1 MMEQMLPPQAIEIE
15 KAILGAIMID
25 ASCMGEAVAIITGE
39 DYFYYPAHQEVWKAC
54 SQLYNLS
61 EPIDSLTVYDKV
73 KQNTNGNPKLSVYEL
88 TQICNSIGSSANVE
102 QHSYIVKEQ
111 YLRRRLIDICSNIG
125 KKSYNDGD
133 DVFETMD
140 SLVTQIDA
148 IHSDVNRMQY
158 KSFCDMLE
166 DKEAAIRLAYETKQ
180 YSTGVKTGLDDIDRI
195 TLGFQRSDLIIL
207 AARPSMG
214 KTALAIDIA
223 RKQAQSGYSIG
234 FFSLE
239 MSTTQLLDRIIS
251 AELEIP
257 LEQVRKG
264 GLTQSQ
270 WDLFYRAKNA
280 MQEYRLHI
288 SDKGG
293 LTINEICATAKNW
306 KLKFGLDAIYIDY
319 LQLVSNR
326 DLAKGSNREQEISS
340 ISRRLKQLAKE
351 LNVPI
356 IALSQLSR
364 ACESRTDKHP
374 MLSDLRESGA
384 IEQDADIVMFPF
396 RPNYYVDTQDE
407 RLCEIDF
414 AKNRNGKTGM
424 VEVDFSGEFQRFYN
438 RSFTT
443 TPF

>member
-1 MMEQMLPPQAIEIE
+1 MIEGMLPPQAIEIE

-25 ASCMGEAVAIITGE
+25 ASCMGEAIAVITSE
-39 DYFYYPAHQEVWKAC
+39 DYFYYPAHQELWKAC
-54 SQLYNLS
+54 TQLYNLS
-61 EPIDSLTVYDKV
+61 EPIDILTVYDRV
-73 KQNTNGNPKLSVYEL
+73 KQNTNGKPKFSVHEL
-88 TQICNSIGSSANVE
+88 TQISNSVGSSANVE

-111 YLRRRLIDICSNIG
+111 YLRRKLIEICANIG
-125 KKSYNDGD
+125 KKSYNDGE

-140 SLVTQIDA
+140 NLVSQIDA

-158 KSFCDMLE
+158 KSFGAMLD
-166 DKEAAIRLAYETKQ
+166 DKETAIRLAYETKQ
-180 YSTGVKTGLDDIDRI
+180 YSTGIKTGLDDIDRI

-223 RKQAQSGYSIG
+223 RKQAKSGYSVG

-280 MQEYRLHI
+280 MQDYQLHI

-293 LTINEICATAKNW
+293 LTINEICATSKNW

-396 RPNYYVDTQDE
+396 RPNYYVDTEDE
-407 RLCEIDF
+407 RLCEIEF

-443 TPF
+443 APF